1 MLQHMKHIRNVGGS
15 RGLGLGSDFD
25 GIECE
30 LEMQDAS
37 MVPMLADA
45 MKREGFSQ
53 SEIEAVF
60 YKNVLRVYR
69 EIL

>member
-1 MLQHMKHIRNVGGS
+1 MK
-15 RGLGLGSDFD
+15 
-25 GIECE
+25 
-30 LEMQDAS
+30 DAS

>member
-1 MLQHMKHIRNVGGS
+1 MVEHMKHIRNVGGI
-15 RGLGLGSDFD
+15 GCLGLGSDFD

-30 LEMQDAS
+30 LEMKDAS

-53 SEIEAVF
+53 SEIEAVY